1 MKKKKKPTCAWT
13 TGYPHEKV
21 NINIALTSFT
31 KITSKYILDL
41 KQRTMK
47 LLEDNTGENSYD
59 FGLGD
64 DFLQAVTKTL
74 SMNEKID
81 KMGLLKLK
89 TPTLW
94 KTLLREWRDKL

>member
-1 MKKKKKPTCAWT
+1 
-13 TGYPHEKV
+13 
-21 NINIALTSFT
+21 
-31 KITSKYILDL
+31 
-41 KQRTMK
+41 MK

-89 TPTLW
+89 TPTL
-94 KTLLREWRDKL
+94 